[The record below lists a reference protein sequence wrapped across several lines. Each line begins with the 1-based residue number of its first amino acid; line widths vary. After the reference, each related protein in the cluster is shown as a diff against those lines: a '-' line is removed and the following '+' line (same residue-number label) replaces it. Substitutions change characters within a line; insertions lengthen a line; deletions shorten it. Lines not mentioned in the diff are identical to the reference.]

1 MSCGGR
7 PQHVAQA
14 LLDGMPHDAR
24 YNWLRRMSNQQRNTL
39 WINERAIHPD
49 RWFHHRGREHYHRD
63 AVDGVAPVLFLLR
76 VALTDA
82 NDAARAACRSALV
95 ATRHA
100 ARVVDGAQ
108 EVIVVET

>member
-14 LLDGMPHDAR
+14 LLDGMTHDAR
-24 YNWLRRMSNQQRNTL
+24 YNWLRRMNYQQRTT
-39 WINERAIHPD
+39 WWTDERAIHPD

-63 AVDGVAPVLFLLR
+63 AVGGVAPVVFLLR

-82 NDAARAACRSALV
+82 TSAARAACRSAHA

-100 ARVVDGAQ
+100 DRLIDDAQ
-108 EVIVVET
+108 EVIVVES